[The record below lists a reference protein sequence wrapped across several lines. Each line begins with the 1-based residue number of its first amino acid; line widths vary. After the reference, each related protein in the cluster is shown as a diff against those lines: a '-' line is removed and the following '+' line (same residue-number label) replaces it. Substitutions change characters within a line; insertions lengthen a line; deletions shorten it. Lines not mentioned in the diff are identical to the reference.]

1 MNGSRAAES
10 LEAKPTVSRR
20 QSIHLT
26 PKRKST
32 NPRQTLLF
40 VIIGTGLFFAGCCA
54 CWAIFS
60 AVAPETDS
68 TVTEAP
74 TTTDL
79 RLAYSPEK
87 QVFFEELVSEFNEQG
102 LTTTDGDPMRIHA
115 VQMDHEA
122 MVEASLAGEVHAIV
136 PDSSIWLDVLDRAYA
151 ERMVSEGTVG
161 TPKLLTSSVTRW
173 AVSPVVIAMWEETA
187 TDLGWPDQPIGWKEL
202 LDRAQSDPT
211 FKWSHPSTASAS
223 GLLATLAQFY
233 AGAGITRGLTEDLAQ
248 SKAVTDYVSAIQKT
262 VRFYGEGE
270 WAVIQRALAEGETF
284 LDAFIVQEQ
293 LVIYFNQQ
301 PDRPGQLVAIYPAEG
316 SLWEDHPLALVESSA
331 LTTVQRE
338 TYFAFRKYLASQAVQ
353 QRVLES
359 GYRPADL
366 SIEIDGPASPIKSAN
381 GANPAEPQTTLQMPG
396 PGVVQIVRDVWW
408 LTKRHTNVYLV
419 VDTSG
424 SMSGNKLATTQEAL
438 QAFIE
443 QIKGGTE
450 RVGLITFD
458 SSFYEINELDELRF
472 NRSQLLASVG
482 GLEAAGDTAL
492 IDAVAHAHY
501 RLQSLG
507 DSERINAIVVMTDGR
522 ENSSF
527 TSLDELVHEINTG
540 TQFGIPVIIF
550 CIAFGDDADTDPLE
564 TIADASGGQVR
575 TGDLETIRGL
585 YKIVST
591 YF

>member
-1 MNGSRAAES
+1 M
-10 LEAKPTVSRR
+10 
-20 QSIHLT
+20 T
-26 PKRKST
+26 PKRKNA

-40 VIIGTGLFFAGCCA
+40 ILIGAGLFFAGCCA

-60 AVAPETDS
+60 GIAADTDA
-68 TVTEAP
+68 TVTEALP
-74 TTTDL
+74 TTDL

-87 QVFFEELVSEFNEQG
+87 QVVFEALVSEFNEQG
-102 LTTTDGDPMRIHA
+102 LTATDGDPMRIHA
-115 VQMDHEA
+115 VRMDPEA
-122 MVEASLAGEVHAIV
+122 MVEASLAGEIHAIV

-151 ERMVSEGTVG
+151 ERVVSEGTVG

-202 LDRAQSDPT
+202 LDRAQSDPA

-270 WAVIQRALAEGETF
+270 SAVIQRALAEGDSF

-293 LVIYFNQQ
+293 LVIDFNQQ

-316 SLWEDHPLALVESSA
+316 TLWEDHPLALVESSA

-338 TYFAFRKYLASQAVQ
+338 TYLAFRKYLTSQAVQ

-366 SIEIDGPASPIKSAN
+366 SIEIDGPASPIKVSN
-381 GANPAEPQTTLQMPG
+381 GVNPAEPQTTLQMPG

-424 SMSGNKLATTQEAL
+424 SMSGNKLASTQEAL
-438 QAFIE
+438 QVFIE
-443 QIKGGTE
+443 QIKGDTE

-501 RLQSLG
+501 RLQSLE

-527 TSLDELVHEINTG
+527 TRLDELVNQIETG
-540 TQFGIPVIIF
+540 RQFGVPVIIF

-564 TIADASGGQVR
+564 IIADASGGQVR
-575 TGDLETIRGL
+575 SGDLETIRGL
-585 YKIVST
+585 YKILST